1 RGRLGRC
8 LARRRRTEELAP
20 RRWEVGRSGRAAFV
34 AFPGMCFY
42 TLQNARRQ
50 GDGIAAVFPRHEGPL
65 AALHALDEVLQFFRQ
80 LVLAANAI
88 PRLQLQ
94 MPAEQFV
101 L

>member
-1 RGRLGRC
+1 
-8 LARRRRTEELAP
+8 
-20 RRWEVGRSGRAAFV
+20 
-34 AFPGMCFY
+34 MCFY

-101 L
+101 LEQGPRRGVEFARVQAVLADLFGRLHQR